1 MLEYWRKLQVRVIG
15 PFASCE
21 KQLHFPLRVCLS
33 KFEAPQTI
41 FIAIFELSGV
51 ENPYIQRIF
60 IEFVIFEISKEYYPC
75 VLNFLS
81 NLVFVESYRLLD
93 HDRYELTDTAKQ
105 RTEDMSRG
113 PPIDFFLISRLNTL
127 ITPN

>member
-1 MLEYWRKLQVRVIG
+1 M
-15 PFASCE
+15 
-21 KQLHFPLRVCLS
+21 CLS
-33 KFEAPQTI
+33 KLETPWAVFD
-41 FIAIFELSGV
+41 AISELSVV

-60 IEFVIFEISKEYYPC
+60 IEFVIFEISKKYYPC